1 MIVYHGSTTE
11 IRFPDN
17 RHSQKYLDFGE
28 GFYVTSYRE
37 QAERWARRKA
47 MRKGGRAVVNVYELA
62 ENYDGLSVL
71 TFNGNNERWLD
82 FVCACRKGEDVYK
95 SFDIVIG
102 SVANDDVFRTIDMYF
117 RGVWDKER
125 TIGELR
131 FYKLNDQYCL
141 ISQKAIDAN
150 LRFTGC
156 YEVMK

>member
-102 SVANDDVFRTIDMYF
+102 SVANDDGRS
-117 RGVWDKER
+117 E
-125 TIGELR
+125 
-131 FYKLNDQYCL
+131 N
-141 ISQKAIDAN
+141 
-150 LRFTGC
+150 
-156 YEVMK
+156 